1 MRRSRFS
8 QIICLGLGMA
18 IVTACSSQP
27 SSQPSTKVW
36 KVATEPAFAPFES
49 KNAQGELVGF
59 DIELL
64 RAIGQITGNTIEF
77 QSLPFDGI
85 IPALQAGTVDGA
97 VSAITIT
104 ADRAKVVN
112 FSRPYFKA
120 GLAIAVKQDNT
131 QIKSISDL
139 KGKTIAV
146 QLGTTGAKTAK
157 AIPNSQVREFD
168 SGPLALQELANG
180 NVVAV
185 INDAPVTL
193 DAIKQGKLKGVK
205 IIDQLVTEEY
215 YGIALP
221 KNSPHQA
228 AIDSAIGQLIQN
240 GEYSKLY
247 QKWFPG
253 QPPVLPT
260 TIKQ

>member
-1 MRRSRFS
+1 MRRSRFL
-8 QIICLGLGMA
+8 QIIGPGLGIA
-18 IVTACSSQP
+18 IVTACSRQP
-27 SSQPSTKVW
+27 QTKVW

-49 KNAQGELVGF
+49 KDAQGELVGF

-64 RAIGQITGNTIEF
+64 RAIGAIAGYEIDF

-85 IPALQAGTVDGA
+85 IPALQASTVDAA
-97 VSAITIT
+97 VSSITIT
-104 ADRAKVVN
+104 PERAQAID

-120 GLAIAVKQDNT
+120 GLAIAVKASDT
-131 QIKSISDL
+131 QIKTLVDL

-157 AIPNSQVREFD
+157 AVPNSQVREFD

-205 IIDQLVTEEY
+205 IIDQLLTEEY

-221 KNSPHQA
+221 KNSPNRAVIDA
-228 AIDSAIGQLIQN
+228 AIAQLIQN
-240 GEYSKLY
+240 GEYTKLY
-247 QKWFPG
+247 KKWFPG
-253 QPPVLPT
+253 EPPTLPM
-260 TIKQ
+260 TIAK

>member
-1 MRRSRFS
+1 MRRSRFL
-8 QIICLGLGMA
+8 QLTCLSWGGA
-18 IVTACSSQP
+18 IVAACQP
-27 SSQPSTKVW
+27 QPGTKVW

-49 KNAQGELVGF
+49 KDERGELVGF
-59 DIELL
+59 DIDLL
-64 RAIGQITGNTIEF
+64 RAIGAIAGYTIDF

-85 IPALQAGTVDGA
+85 IPALQAGTIDAA
-97 VSAITIT
+97 VSSITIT
-104 ADRAKVVN
+104 PERAQAID

-120 GLAIAVKQDNT
+120 GLAIAVKATDT
-131 QIKSISDL
+131 QIKTLADL

-157 AIPNSQVREFD
+157 AVSNSQVREFD

-205 IIDQLVTEEY
+205 IIDQLLTEEY

-221 KNSPHQA
+221 KHSPNRA
-228 AIDSAIGQLIQN
+228 AIDAAIAQLIQN
-240 GEYSKLY
+240 GEYGKLY

-253 QPPVLPT
+253 EPPTLPT
-260 TIKQ
+260 TIVK

>member
-1 MRRSRFS
+1 MRRSRFLQLS
-8 QIICLGLGMA
+8 CLSLGGA
-18 IVTACSSQP
+18 IVAACDRQP
-27 SSQPSTKVW
+27 PTKVW

-49 KNAQGELVGF
+49 KDTEGGVMGF
-59 DIELL
+59 DIDLL
-64 RAIGQITGNTIEF
+64 RAIGAIAGYEVEF

-85 IPALQAGTVDGA
+85 IPALQARTIDAA

-104 ADRAKVVN
+104 PERAQVVD

-120 GLAIAVKQDNT
+120 GLAIAVKASDT
-131 QIKSISDL
+131 QIKTLADL

-157 AIPNSQVREFD
+157 SVPNSQVREFD

-180 NVVAV
+180 NVAAV

-193 DAIKQGKLKGVK
+193 DAIQQGKLKDVK

-215 YGIALP
+215 YGIALS
-221 KNSPHQA
+221 KNSPHKA
-228 AIDSAIGQLIQN
+228 AIDAAIAQLIQN
-240 GEYSKLY
+240 GAYKKLY
-247 QKWFPG
+247 KKWFPG
-253 QPPVLPT
+253 EPPTLPMT
-260 TIKQ
+260 AK

>member
-1 MRRSRFS
+1 MRRSRFLRLS
-8 QIICLGLGMA
+8 GLGFGGA
-18 IVTACSSQP
+18 IVAACSRQP
-27 SSQPSTKVW
+27 PTKVW

-49 KNAQGELVGF
+49 KDERGELVGF

-64 RAIGQITGNTIEF
+64 RAIGQIAGYEIDF

-85 IPALQAGTVDGA
+85 IPALQAGTIDAA
-97 VSAITIT
+97 VSSITIT
-104 ADRAKVVN
+104 PERAQAID

-120 GLAIAVKQDNT
+120 GLAIAVKASDT
-131 QIKSISDL
+131 QIKTLADL

-157 AIPNSQVREFD
+157 AVPNSQVREFD

-180 NVVAV
+180 NVIAV

-221 KNSPHQA
+221 KNSPNRA
-228 AIDSAIGQLIQN
+228 AIDAAITQLIQN
-240 GEYSKLY
+240 GDYAKLY

-253 QPPVLPT
+253 IPPTLPMT
-260 TIKQ
+260 STK

>member
-1 MRRSRFS
+1 MRRSRFLQLS
-8 QIICLGLGMA
+8 GLGLGGL
-18 IVTACSSQP
+18 IVTACSKASQP
-27 SSQPSTKVW
+27 TAKVW

-64 RAIGQITGNTIEF
+64 RAIGAIAGYAIEF

-85 IPALQAGTVDGA
+85 VPALQAGTVDAA
-97 VSAITIT
+97 VSSITIT
-104 ADRAKVVN
+104 SERAQAID

-120 GLAIAVKQDNT
+120 GLAIAVKAADT
-131 QIKSISDL
+131 QIKTLADL

-146 QLGTTGAKTAK
+146 QLGTTSAKMAKTV
-157 AIPNSQVREFD
+157 PNSQVREFD

-193 DAIKQGKLKGVK
+193 DAIKQGKLKDVK
-205 IIDQLVTEEY
+205 IIDQLLTEEY

-221 KNSPHQA
+221 KNSPNRA
-228 AIDSAIGQLIQN
+228 AIDAAIGQLIQN
-240 GEYSKLY
+240 GEYKKLY

-253 QPPVLPT
+253 EPPTLPMT
-260 TIKQ
+260 APK

>member
-1 MRRSRFS
+1 MRRSRFL
-8 QIICLGLGMA
+8 QIIGSGFGMA
-18 IVTACSSQP
+18 IVTACDRQP
-27 SSQPSTKVW
+27 RTKVW

-49 KNAQGELVGF
+49 KDERGELVGF
-59 DIELL
+59 DIDLL
-64 RAIGQITGNTIEF
+64 RAIGAIAGYEIDF

-85 IPALQAGTVDGA
+85 VPALQAGTVDAA
-97 VSAITIT
+97 VSSITIT
-104 ADRAKVVN
+104 PERAQAID

-120 GLAIAVKQDNT
+120 GLAIAVKASDT
-131 QIKSISDL
+131 QIKTLADL

-146 QLGTTGAKTAK
+146 QLGTTSAKMAKTV
-157 AIPNSQVREFD
+157 PNSQVREFD

-205 IIDQLVTEEY
+205 IIDQLLTEEY

-221 KNSPHQA
+221 KNSPNRA
-228 AIDSAIGQLIQN
+228 AIDAAIGQLIQN
-240 GEYSKLY
+240 GEYTKLY
-247 QKWFPG
+247 KKWFPG
-253 QPPVLPT
+253 EPPTLPT
-260 TIKQ
+260 TIAK